1 MTTERYDTDNRP
13 YRGSVA
19 AQGIVFLSGRLGM
32 QDGVLPEGV
41 PEQTLQA
48 LRNVESELT
57 THGLTLGDIVKATVF
72 LDDMAD
78 YDAMNRAY
86 LSAMPTPLP
95 ARTCIGVDALPY
107 GGLVEI
113 EVVASRQALQ
123 EAE

>member
-1 MTTERYDTDNRP
+1 MAATHYDTESRP

-19 AQGIVFLSGRLGM
+19 AHGLVFLSGRLGM
-32 QDGVLPEGV
+32 RDGVLPEGV

-48 LRNVESELT
+48 VRNVESELAAQ
-57 THGLTLGDIVKATVF
+57 GLTLADLVKVTVF

-78 YDAMNRAY
+78 YDTMNSAY
-86 LSAMPTPLP
+86 LQAMPTPLP

-113 EVVASRQALQ
+113 EVVAARQAP
-123 EAE
+123 E